1 MGLIKKIDVEAH
13 FAARRAMRLGG
24 SGPMSRL
31 GANWMKSAARSK
43 TVTAS
48 AEALTLSHSS
58 SGVSS
63 NSTPVASGFGQT
75 RLLRPPGSRRK
86 W

>member
-31 GANWMKSAARSK
+31 GANWIKAGVKSK
-43 TVTAS
+43 KVPAS
-48 AEALTLSHSS
+48 AQAVISSLSPVGITSP
-58 SGVSS
+58 
-63 NSTPVASGFGQT
+63 STPIASDSVQN
-75 RLLRPPGSRRK
+75 RLLRPPGSRRQ